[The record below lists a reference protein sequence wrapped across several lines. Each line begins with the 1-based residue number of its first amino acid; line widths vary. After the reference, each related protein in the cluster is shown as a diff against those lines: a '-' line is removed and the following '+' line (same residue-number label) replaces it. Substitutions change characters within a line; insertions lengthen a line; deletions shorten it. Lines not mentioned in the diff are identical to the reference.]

1 MGEGMESRKPRARGV
16 RGREGL
22 SRRGAGRDANAARS
36 GRPGGREKGNA
47 KRQITVIGEK
57 PQRGEF
63 RESEGKRR
71 APGKPN
77 FTGREVSLLRQG
89 RGWRRGGGPRRT
101 GPGGGAGR
109 GCGRDGG
116 DTAGLRSRSRE
127 AAHPVRTRRRWGRK
141 PPFAAESRPPI
152 FTRWRPGSR
161 YLGMW
166 LYLGTGQK
174 AVVRVA
180 ILRDWV
186 PLRRPGR
193 GRAEGRPRED
203 AGGRRP
209 PTPRPRTPSPRR
221 ARKPTSG
228 VRAALPVALRI
239 AALQF

>member
-1 MGEGMESRKPRARGV
+1 MGGWKVASHGLAGV

-22 SRRGAGRDANAARS
+22 SAAR
-36 GRPGGREKGNA
+36 GGARCQRGQERPSRWEGKGKREEG
-47 KRQITVIGEK
+47 K

-71 APGKPN
+71 APGKLN

-89 RGWRRGGGPRRT
+89 RATAHGARRRRGPRVR
-101 GPGGGAGR
+101 A
-109 GCGRDGG
+109 RDGG
-116 DTAGLRSRSRE
+116 DTAGLRSGSRE
-127 AAHPVRTRRRWGRK
+127 GAHPVRTRRRWGRK

-152 FTRWRPGSR
+152 FTRWRPGPR

-239 AALQF
+239 AALQS

>member
-1 MGEGMESRKPRARGV
+1 MPTRPGAAV
-16 RGREGL
+16 RVGGKRET
-22 SRRGAGRDANAARS
+22 RRGKSRLL
-36 GRPGGREKGNA
+36 
-47 KRQITVIGEK
+47 GEK

-109 GCGRDGG
+109 GARVGG

-127 AAHPVRTRRRWGRK
+127 GAHPVRTRRRWGRK

-152 FTRWRPGSR
+152 FTRWRPGPR